1 MTARCLITVP
11 LLTGDCAARGVG
23 VRARESLATGVG
35 ASFRHRCFPTLAR
48 ARPAGGA
55 RCGFLD
61 PYGAAMSLDTRL
73 GSWGGAMSHG
83 GVAHSARQV
92 SIETAAKLP
101 AIPRRGSGGYPS
113 EGHMRIELRMTQLH
127 TRAAFPPPSF
137 HVGGPQSAARVPS
150 GPPSCGPHSEYART
164 NVCAATPESGCRGH
178 LWYYPDA
185 LRSPVTCGWRRASF
199 RKNLSYY
206 AHGGGSGHCRPC
218 CLLIFF

>member
-11 LLTGDCAARGVG
+11 LLTGGCAARGVG
-23 VRARESLATGVG
+23 VRARESLATGVD
-35 ASFRHRCFPTLAR
+35 ASFRGHRCFPTLAR

-83 GVAHSARQV
+83 GVAESARQV

-113 EGHMRIELRMTQLH
+113 EGHMRIELDRIWTEFWRGRSREIERDRRRSVESYPTSPIFARLVRPPEFSTQ
-127 TRAAFPPPSF
+127 F
-137 HVGGPQSAARVPS
+137 G
-150 GPPSCGPHSEYART
+150 
-164 NVCAATPESGCRGH
+164 
-178 LWYYPDA
+178 
-185 LRSPVTCGWRRASF
+185 RS
-199 RKNLSYY
+199 
-206 AHGGGSGHCRPC
+206 
-218 CLLIFF
+218 